1 MIIRI
6 QLVLALASVL
16 VLFFVSVLVIVM
28 AQVFELVVLIDIRT
42 SQEVL
47 QVVRR

>member
-1 MIIRI
+1 MSIRI
-6 QLVLALASVL
+6 QLVLAPVLA
-16 VLFFVSVLVIVM
+16 LFFVSVFVIVM
-28 AQVFELVVLIDIRT
+28 AQVFELVVLIDIRI

>member
-1 MIIRI
+1 MSIRI
-6 QLVLALASVL
+6 QLGLALASVL
-16 VLFFVSVLVIVM
+16 VLFFVSVFVIVM